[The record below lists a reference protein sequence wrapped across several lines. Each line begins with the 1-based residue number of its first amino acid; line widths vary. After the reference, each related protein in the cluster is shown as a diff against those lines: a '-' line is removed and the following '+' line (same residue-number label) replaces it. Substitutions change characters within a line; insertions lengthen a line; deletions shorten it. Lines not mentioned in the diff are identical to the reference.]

1 MKVKIPGIAIL
12 IIIIL
17 FVVFKYVRS
26 DSIPRG
32 SLAMNQEIASDN
44 IRYHPTAASNKK
56 RVGERTQSSP
66 AWHNNYPEK
75 SADYYQVITEN
86 NLFRPLGWQKE
97 VVAEIIPS
105 PQVVSIPV
113 VVAPPPRPPAPTYS
127 TLTLTGIAQN
137 GSEWVA
143 IFEDSTGRGG
153 GFLHRGEK
161 LKDARVSEI
170 FPGYVTLAQG
180 ETQTEVALGKSIQYD
195 RNGQILFNTVGV
207 SMSRIESRRVT
218 LDEPK
223 VEEGGG
229 EPPNS
234 LIERMKARRQ
244 KELGQ

>member
-12 IIIIL
+12 IIITL
-17 FVVFKYVRS
+17 FVIFKYVRS
-26 DSIPRG
+26 DSIPKQP
-32 SLAMNQEIASDN
+32 LALNPGVKSDETQ
-44 IRYHPTAASNKK
+44 YHPAAASNQK

-66 AWHNNYPEK
+66 AWHDNYQEK
-75 SADYYQVITEN
+75 SADYYQVIAEN

-97 VVAEIIPS
+97 VVAEIIPA
-105 PQVVSIPV
+105 PLPLPV
-113 VVAPPPRPPAPTYS
+113 VVVPPPNRPPAPTYS

-137 GSEWVA
+137 GSEWIA

-153 GFLHRGEK
+153 NFLQRGEK

-207 SMSRIESRRVT
+207 SISRIESRPAAS
-218 LDEPK
+218 DEPK
-223 VEEGGG
+223 VEESGG
-229 EPPNS
+229 ESPNS